1 MTDESTVTAA
11 PAAAPARLSG
21 NLGPGAIA
29 FMVVAAA
36 APLTVVTATS
46 INALV
51 SNGPGIAAAYLFG
64 GLVMLLFVVGFMAM
78 TPHVKRPG
86 AFYAYVTAGL
96 NRAMG
101 VGISFVALMTY
112 ACVMFAVF
120 VYFGFITT
128 DLLAR
133 WSDGSISFPWWG
145 ATLVAIAITAVLG
158 YLNIELSAKVLAVAL
173 TLEVVLVLFTSLMV
187 VGKGGG
193 PEGVSAT
200 SWLQPDIVF
209 APGWGLAVLFGVS
222 IFGGIEATAIF
233 RDEARDPRRTIP
245 RATYMAVIG
254 VGVFYV
260 FAIWAFI
267 QAYGVNGFMDA
278 LIEHPGDLYFV
289 VAENFVGVFFSQLLS
304 GFLLISMLAS
314 VLAYH
319 NILARYFHT
328 LGTRGVLPERLG
340 AVHRTHM
347 SPHVSSVVVTVLMLV
362 LLTGWAVSGSDPML
376 QIFAWHVAVATLGI
390 VVMFIITSLAVIR
403 FFRRTKADT
412 RVWQTVLAPGLS
424 VIVLVAIMFAAYTN
438 FSMLTG
444 EVPSYVAWVLAL
456 FPWIFLGIG
465 LCVAAW
471 LKSTRPV
478 QYESLS
484 DDAPAEGYEL
494 GSPSVL

>member
-1 MTDESTVTAA
+1 MTDDSTMTANTTA
-11 PAAAPARLSG
+11 SSTKLSG
-21 NLGPGAIA
+21 NLGPGSIA

-51 SNGPGIAAAYLFG
+51 SNGPGIAAAYLIG

-112 ACVMFAVF
+112 ACVMFAVY

-133 WSDGSISFPWWG
+133 WTDGGVTFPWWG
-145 ATLVAIAITAVLG
+145 ATLVAVAITAVLG
-158 YLNIELSAKVLAVAL
+158 YLNIELSAKVLSVAL
-173 TLEVVLVLFTSLMV
+173 TIEVVLVLFTSVMI

-193 PEGVSAT
+193 PAGVSAT
-200 SWLQPDIVF
+200 SWLQPDVVF
-209 APGWGLAVLFGVS
+209 APGWGLAILFGVS

-233 RDEARDPRRTIP
+233 RDEARDPKRTIP
-245 RATYMAVIG
+245 RATYMAVVG

-267 QAYGVNGFMDA
+267 QAYGVDNFMQA
-278 LIEHPGDLYFV
+278 LADHPGDLYFV

-328 LGTRGVLPERLG
+328 LGSRGVLPERLST
-340 AVHRTHM
+340 VHKTHM
-347 SPHVSSVVVTVLMLV
+347 SPHVSSIVVTVMMLV
-362 LLTGWAVSGSDPML
+362 LLVGWTISGLDPML
-376 QIFAWHVAVATLGI
+376 QIFAWHIAVATLGI

-412 RVWQTVLAPGLS
+412 RLWQTLLAPGLS
-424 VIVLVAIMFAAYTN
+424 VIVLVGIMYAAYTN
-438 FSMLTG
+438 FAMLTG
-444 EVPSYVAWVLAL
+444 EVPSYVSWILAL

-471 LKSTRPV
+471 LKSTRPA

-484 DDAPAEGYEL
+484 DDAPAEGFEL